1 MLDAT
6 IWGAISALSLPC
18 GALIGLVWQPGSRWI
33 SALMAFGAGAL
44 LFALTIELMSQVP
57 GLVEAHGARVLL
69 ATIGGTIAGG
79 LIFDL
84 LNQLLNNRGAFL
96 RNLSNA
102 ERYVAFRKRRRAKR
116 MLRKLTEMD
125 AFAPLDAHQLAE
137 IVKDVRRREFRAGEL
152 VFDRGEPSENVYF
165 VRRGQV
171 AVEYDDHED
180 AVDEGHIFGE
190 TGVLLQQARM
200 VSARAREDTV
210 LYLVSDDIVT
220 EAVAA
225 SDPVRHAMVD
235 LALQRSSHHSG
246 PDADKLSDALDE
258 LKEDIMPVRED
269 DAGFEDTRRGYQVAV
284 AIWLGISIDAI
295 PESLVIGQMAGSAGG
310 VSLAFI
316 VGVFLANFPES
327 LSSAVTMRAHGISK
341 RRIMTMWT
349 SLVALT
355 AVGAAAGAMLFPEDT
370 HGEQLYVVLTIEGL
384 AAGAMLTAIA
394 ETMLPEAY
402 EQGGALV
409 GFATL
414 CGFLVALCVA
424 ALG

>member
-1 MLDAT
+1 
-6 IWGAISALSLPC
+6 
-18 GALIGLVWQPGSRWI
+18 
-33 SALMAFGAGAL
+33 
-44 LFALTIELMSQVP
+44 
-57 GLVEAHGARVLL
+57 
-69 ATIGGTIAGG
+69 
-79 LIFDL
+79 
-84 LNQLLNNRGAFL
+84 
-96 RNLSNA
+96 
-102 ERYVAFRKRRRAKR
+102 
-116 MLRKLTEMD
+116 
-125 AFAPLDAHQLAE
+125 
-137 IVKDVRRREFRAGEL
+137 
-152 VFDRGEPSENVYF
+152 
-165 VRRGQV
+165 
-171 AVEYDDHED
+171 
-180 AVDEGHIFGE
+180 
-190 TGVLLQQARM
+190 M

-295 PESLVIGQMAGSAGG
+295 PESLIIGQMAGSAGG

-327 LSSAVTMRAHGISK
+327 LSSAVAMRAHGISK

-355 AVGAAAGAMLFPEDT
+355 AMGAAAGTLLFPEDT

>member
-1 MLDAT
+1 LDAT

-171 AVEYDDHED
+171 EVVYDDHED
-180 AVDEGHIFGE
+180 AIEEGHIFGE

-295 PESLVIGQMAGSAGG
+295 PESLIIGQMAGSAGG

-327 LSSAVTMRAHGISK
+327 LSSAVAMRAHGISK

-355 AVGAAAGAMLFPEDT
+355 AMGAAAGTLLFPEDT